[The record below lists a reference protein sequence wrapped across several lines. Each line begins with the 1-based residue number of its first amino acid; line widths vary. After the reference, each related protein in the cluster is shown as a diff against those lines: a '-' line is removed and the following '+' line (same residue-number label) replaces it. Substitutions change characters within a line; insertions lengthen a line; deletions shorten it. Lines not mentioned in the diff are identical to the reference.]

1 VDFLECS
8 SFEQLV
14 LQESIAPPSYE
25 RIMDAMEAVDRLR
38 HIEQMGDRILKL
50 TRAGVL
56 STEHGHALL
65 VDLLA
70 FYSEPLKNSSGIV
83 RISQELRRYNL

>member
-1 VDFLECS
+1 MDFLECS

-65 VDLLA
+65 VDLLG
-70 FYSEPLKNSSGIV
+70 FYSQPLKSSSGIV
-83 RISQELRRYNL
+83 RISQELRRYK